1 MKVQPVA
8 SPTAI
13 QQPQSNAQSAK
24 ARAVA
29 AFQNAGNAGQQP
41 TQQVVQNQSAVTAEE
56 MGAIQAPTER
66 QSDDNVVTQAETTTE
81 TTTPVETPKTT
92 EDTPESRRWAQ
103 LARQEKMLRAKAQ
116 KHEQELKAREAA
128 IAAREAALTSQPQT
142 DMSRYLDR
150 NTLKQDPLAALA
162 EAGVSY
168 EELTQQIIS
177 QQPIDP
183 RLQNT
188 IKRLESKI
196 AQMEQENQDSKKS
209 YADNQTQAYEAAVK
223 QIGMDVKQLVKNDP
237 TYEAI
242 RVTGSTK
249 DVVELITE
257 TYKKDGILLTV
268 EDAAQQ
274 VEDYLVEEGAK
285 IARIEKIKKKIQ
297 ASAPQVS
304 SKAAQTLAEQAV
316 KKTQPMKTLT
326 NNTSST
332 RQLSAKERAI
342 LAFKGELKS

>member
-1 MKVQPVA
+1 MKVQPIAAPAPV
-8 SPTAI
+8 
-13 QQPQSNAQSAK
+13 QQPTSNASSAK
-24 ARAVA
+24 AKAVA
-29 AFQNAGNAGQQP
+29 AFMGNSGEQP
-41 TQQVVQNQSAVTAEE
+41 TAQVVQNQSQVSPEE
-56 MGAIQAPTER
+56 LGAIKTPE
-66 QSDDNVVTQAETTTE
+66 TQELAAEPTTE
-81 TTTPVETPKTT
+81 VEAPKETKA

-103 LARQEKMLRAKAQ
+103 LARQEKMLRAQRQ
-116 KHEQELKAREAA
+116 KFDQELKAREAA
-128 IAAREAALTSQPQT
+128 IAAREAALTSTPKT

-150 NTLKQDPLAALA
+150 DTLKQDPLSALA

-177 QQPIDP
+177 QQPVDP

-188 IKRLESKI
+188 IRRLEGKI
-196 AQMEQENQDSKKS
+196 AQMEQEAQESKRS
-209 YADNQTQAYEAAVK
+209 YADNQTQAYNAAVK
-223 QIGMDVKQLVKNDP
+223 QIELDAKALVKNDP
-237 TYEAI
+237 NFEAI

-249 DVVELITE
+249 DVVQLITE
-257 TYKKDGILLTV
+257 TYNKDGILLTV
-268 EDAAQQ
+268 EEAAQQ

-316 KKTQPMKTLT
+316 KKSQPMKTLT
-326 NNTSST
+326 NNTSSM
-332 RQLSAKERAI
+332 RQLSAKERAV